1 MTFKYIYIYIYTYIH
16 KYTHINPQGIG
27 LVIFKASW
35 DPSSRKKKKEKE
47 KEKEKEEQKKSYEI
61 QSSWVWNFYPPS
73 WEHFKVIPPLKL
85 P

>member
-35 DPSSRKKKKEKE
+35 DPSSRKKKKRKRKIRREKALWDP
-47 KEKEKEEQKKSYEI
+47 KFLGVKLLPSI
-61 QSSWVWNFYPPS
+61 LGTLQSDSS
-73 WEHFKVIPPLKL
+73 IKIALK
-85 P
+85 